1 MIVSGI
7 FAQVRKN
14 RASTKELI
22 LATLRERSDMPAM
35 SNTIEVIN
43 EFKKS
48 EDASVSEFANIVLR
62 DYALTT
68 RILKLAN
75 SASYAPL
82 VEVTTVSRATILL
95 GMENIK
101 NLALSLMFFDHF
113 QKGSPNVEHID
124 TMVKSLYSA
133 ILAQNIAGKTTF
145 INQEEVFICS
155 LFHTFGKL
163 LVSFALPDKIAEI
176 KSMMPERGISEDAA
190 ALSVLGG
197 RYEEFGMAIAMD
209 FNLPAQIIQSMHKL
223 RGTEI
228 TEAAGDMD
236 KLNTISF
243 FANEITEILSKCA
256 ERKEMDKKIGQ
267 LVTMF
272 RGQFG
277 VLDGRIGAI
286 ITASIDKLYEF
297 ISVFSVN
304 LDVVPFKRQL
314 LTWKDTEEKT
324 VVTPAGTAPAD
335 FASEVLRTIDI
346 IFESERSDSPESI
359 FTKGIQDIN
368 SAILSNFSLNNV
380 ISIALETMYRGMQ
393 LSGVARAL
401 FLIKD
406 INLPVM
412 NVRYGFGLGIEEF
425 RKWFNIAL
433 SDSGDIFNIAIE
445 RQKDLVIRDTEL
457 PDIKKLLPDWFKS
470 KVSAGI
476 FLVLLPIIIDKK
488 PLGTFYVEGDK
499 KGFQKISAG
508 QLNYLKILRDQTVV
522 AIRQKRFE

>member
-1 MIVSGI
+1 VSGI
-7 FAQVRKN
+7 LAQVKKN
-14 RASTKELI
+14 RATTKDLI
-22 LATLRERSDMPAM
+22 LAALRERSDMPAM
-35 SNTIEVIN
+35 SNTIKVVN

-75 SASYAPL
+75 SASYAHV

-113 QKGSPNVEHID
+113 QKGNPNVEHID

-133 ILAQNIAGKTTF
+133 ILAQNIANEITS
-145 INQEEVFICS
+145 INEEEVFICS

-163 LVSFALPDKIAEI
+163 LVSFALPEKIAEI
-176 KSMMPERGISEDAA
+176 KFMMLERGISEDAA

-197 RYEEFGMAIAMD
+197 RYEEFGVTIAKD
-209 FNLPAQIIQSMHKL
+209 FNLPGKIIQSMHKL

-228 TEAAGDMD
+228 TEAAGDAD
-236 KLNTISF
+236 KFNGISF
-243 FANEITEILSKCA
+243 FANEVTNILSTCE
-256 ERKEMDKKIGQ
+256 ERKEMDEKIGQ

-272 RGQFG
+272 RDHFG
-277 VLDGRIGAI
+277 MPDGRIGVI
-286 ITASIDKLYEF
+286 INASIDKLYEF

-304 LDVVPFKRQL
+304 LNVVPFRQQL
-314 LTWKDTEEKT
+314 LTWKDQEEKAA
-324 VVTPAGTAPAD
+324 VTFTRATPAD
-335 FASEVLRTIDI
+335 FASEILKTSDI
-346 IFESERSDSPESI
+346 IFESEKSDTPDSI
-359 FTKGIQDIN
+359 FTTGIQDIN

-380 ISIALETMYRGMQ
+380 VSIALETMYRGMQ
-393 LSGVARAL
+393 LSGAARAL

-425 RKWFNIAL
+425 KRWFNITL
-433 SDSGDIFNIAIE
+433 SDSGDIFNIAIV
-445 RQKDLVIRDTEL
+445 RQKDLVLRDTEL

-470 KVSAGI
+470 KVFAGI

-488 PLGTFYVEGDK
+488 PIGTFYVEGDK
-499 KGFQKISAG
+499 KGFEKISAS

-522 AIRQKRFE
+522 AIRQKRFD